1 MDTVSIL
8 KQRSKA
14 LMLVLFVLGKSHVTS
29 LVSRELLQGKMMPDE
44 KYLEQNQLL
53 NIELFKIS
61 CVERV
66 QVRCKKLSSI
76 LCIVRL

>member
-14 LMLVLFVLGKSHVTS
+14 LMLVLFVLDKSYVTS
-29 LVSRELLQGKMMPDE
+29 LVSRELLQGKMIPDE
-44 KYLEQNQLL
+44 KYLEQNQPLD
-53 NIELFKIS
+53 IALFKIS
-61 CVERV
+61 CVGPA

-76 LCIVRL
+76 VSAVRL